1 MDWTFEN
8 DRPIWL
14 QLYEQ
19 LTLRI
24 VTGQYPMGGKMPT
37 VRELAAEAGVNP
49 NTMQRALAYLE
60 DQGLATSNRT
70 AGRLVTDDR
79 DKIQAVRM
87 ELARTCMD
95 AYLQGM
101 KVLGFT
107 EAEARVL
114 LTEGESEWK
123 KI

>member
-1 MDWTFEN
+1 MDWTIEN
-8 DRPIWL
+8 GRPIWL

-107 EAEARVL
+107 EAEAKSL

>member
-1 MDWTFEN
+1 MDWIIEN

-24 VTGQYPMGGKMPT
+24 VTGVYAMGEKMPT

-60 DQGLATSNRT
+60 DRGLAESNRT
-70 AGRLVTDDR
+70 AGRIVTADEETVH
-79 DKIQAVRM
+79 AVRM
-87 ELARTCMD
+87 ELAQERINT
-95 AYLQGM
+95 YLQGM
-101 KVLGFT
+101 EFLGFS
-107 EAEARVL
+107 EAEARAL
-114 LTEGESEWK
+114 LVKEE
-123 KI
+123 